1 MAFRTIGVGTRVGG
15 RRKSLSDLL
24 LKDVCLHLIIY
35 QIKRKAEEDIGVIT
49 IKSTVQSRAYSP
61 QHFYK
66 NRILDQY
73 VSQQVNTI
81 TLRQLVVFGRNLTE
95 ERLLRSGNYV
105 RTELPIRLAHR
116 IRDFQN
122 LPFIVGT
129 NPHIAMVYD
138 LYWSAFEKLRKF
150 PTITN
155 LDENDEFCDTV
166 KGLLK
171 DHLVVIPQ
179 LAMGISECSQ
189 HLHPD
194 HLDRFMNTMFRSRIS
209 RRVLAEQQIALT
221 ENWNDPG
228 YVYGQDGHDGY
239 IGIVSTQCNSG
250 EIVERCANMTRNLCR
265 TIYKVEP
272 PQIIVDGHANT
283 TFAYIPDHIEY
294 ILYELLKNSIRGVMM
309 KFSPSLKDVSES
321 PEFLQKFHKFQ
332 RLKSLENSMDSSS
345 TYPPISV
352 TISSGSTDLYFRIS
366 DQGGG
371 ISDEISPHIWSFAST
386 STLNNKFENFAQVPQ
401 MAAKVHEYEQLI
413 IPPTLHL
420 GIGLPMSKVY
430 TEYWGGGLTLFT
442 MDGYGTDA
450 YVKISRLGNREE
462 NLE

>member
-1 MAFRTIGVGTRVGG
+1 MVPRVQRLNLHWSRQVNHSFRY
-15 RRKSLSDLL
+15 KSRIRPFPYFSSPNSFF
-24 LKDVCLHLIIY
+24 
-35 QIKRKAEEDIGVIT
+35 QT

-61 QHFYK
+61 QQFYK

-73 VSQQVNTI
+73 VSQPVNTI

-95 ERLLRSGNYV
+95 DRLLKSGNYV

-129 NPHIAMVYD
+129 NPHIEMVYD

-155 LDENDEFCDTV
+155 LDENDEYCDTV

-171 DHLVVIPQ
+171 EHLVVIPQ
-179 LAMGISECSQ
+179 LALGISECSQ

-194 HLDRFMNTMFRSRIS
+194 QLDRFMNTMLRSRIS

-239 IGIVSTQCNSG
+239 IGIVSTQCKSG
-250 EIVERCANMTRNLCR
+250 EIVQRCADMTRNVCR

-272 PQIIVDGHANT
+272 PQVLVDGHVDT

-294 ILYELLKNSIRGVMM
+294 MLYELLNNSIRGVML
-309 KFSPSLKDVSES
+309 KFSPSLKHVSEP
-321 PEFLQKFHKFQ
+321 PELLQQFQ
-332 RLKSLENSMDSSS
+332 KLERLKSPDISKDPSSI
-345 TYPPISV
+345 YPPISV
-352 TISSGSTDLYFRIS
+352 TISSGPTDLYFRIS

-371 ISDEISPHIWSFAST
+371 ISDEIYPHIWSFAST
-386 STLNNKFENFAQVPQ
+386 PTLNNKFENFVKVPQ
-401 MAAKVHEYEQLI
+401 MAAKVQEYEQSI

-430 TEYWGGGLTLFT
+430 AEYWSGGLTLFT